1 MANINELRKYKH
13 IHMIGIG
20 GVSMSGIAEILKK
33 WGFTVTGSDKNE
45 SEITKRLNLDG
56 IHVVI
61 GHDVSMVAKCN
72 VVVYTAAIKQDDPE
86 LLKAHELGIPTMER
100 ADFLGLIT
108 KAFDNTICVS
118 GTHGKTT
125 TTSMVSMCFLEA
137 GLDPSIQVGAD
148 LKILNRKL

>member
-1 MANINELRKYKH
+1 
-13 IHMIGIG
+13 
-20 GVSMSGIAEILKK
+20 
-33 WGFTVTGSDKNE
+33 
-45 SEITKRLNLDG
+45 
-56 IHVVI
+56 
-61 GHDVSMVAKCN
+61 
-72 VVVYTAAIKQDDPE
+72 
-86 LLKAHELGIPTMER
+86 MER

-148 LKILNRKL
+148 LKALNNR